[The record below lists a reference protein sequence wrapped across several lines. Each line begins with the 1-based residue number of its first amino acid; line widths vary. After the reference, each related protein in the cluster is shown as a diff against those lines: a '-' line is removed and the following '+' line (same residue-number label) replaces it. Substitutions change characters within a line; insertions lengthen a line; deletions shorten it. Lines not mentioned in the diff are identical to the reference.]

1 MTPDHEPPQLPRP
14 IPLPVAVLPEGWR
27 CPDCRHVY
35 GPQVTECS
43 RCPQQTLGD
52 RLRSAAGRPI
62 RFPTVRYEPREGD
75 IR

>member
-14 IPLPVAVLPEGWR
+14 IPLPVTLLPEGWR

-43 RCPQQTLGD
+43 RCPRTLGE
-52 RLRSAAGRPI
+52 RLRGAADKPI
-62 RFPTVRYEPREGD
+62 KLGTGPREGD